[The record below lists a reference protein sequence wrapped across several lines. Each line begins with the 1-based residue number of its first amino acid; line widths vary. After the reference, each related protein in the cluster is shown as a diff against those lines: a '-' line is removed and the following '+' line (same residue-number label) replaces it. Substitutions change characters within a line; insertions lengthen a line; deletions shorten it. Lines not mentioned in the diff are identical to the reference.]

1 MPHRPDSPPNPPAPT
16 PPPSD
21 PAEATG
27 GALPDYEKLGLFYLG
42 RPVDPATRQT
52 EPHPLLYDSRDLTTH
67 AVCVGMTGSGKTGLC
82 LSLLEEAAMD
92 RVPALAIDPKGDV
105 GNLLLTFPEL
115 RPQDFRPW
123 IDEDAAR
130 RRGDSPES
138 AAAATAERWKKGLAD
153 WGQDGARIAR
163 LRANADFRI
172 YTPGSRAGLPLS
184 ILASFSAP
192 PPEVLDDPDLL
203 RERITTVASSLLGL
217 VGRDTDP
224 VRSRDHILVARILEE
239 AWQAGKDLDLAGLI
253 RAVQSPPFDKV
264 GVLDLDSFFPEK
276 DRFGL
281 AMTLNNLLASPGFE
295 AWLEGDPLDL
305 DRLLFTDDGKPRVAV
320 VSIAHLS
327 EEERMFVVSL
337 LLAETLSWMRRN
349 PGTGS
354 LRALLY
360 MDEVFGYLPPVAEPP
375 SKRAFLTLL
384 KQARAYGLGLVL
396 ATQNPADLDYKALSN
411 AGTWFVGRLQTERDR
426 ERVVEGLLSASGA
439 GLDRG
444 ELAEVLGSL
453 GKRQFLLQN
462 AHEPAPVLFNT
473 RWALSYLAGPM
484 TRTDISRLMDGVR
497 AQEAAAQSTGADP
510 AASAGSNTAASST
523 ASAAAPAATASPTS
537 AASSG
542 TGGAGIAAA
551 GPPILPG
558 AIPVLY
564 APTSDP
570 PPPGLT
576 YRPSL
581 LGLGRVHF
589 HDAKRGVEHT
599 EEVALLAPFEEGA
612 RAVDWQEATPVDWH
626 EDDLRPDPAADDAA
640 WQEPPA
646 PAREPKRYT
655 TWKRELADTLYRDRR
670 LTLKTSPLLD
680 ELSRPG
686 ESDRDFKVRLAPL
699 LRAERDRRLAEVE
712 DRLGKQL
719 GHLDDQI
726 HKAEERSA
734 REAAQV
740 DDRKR
745 DAWISGLSA
754 VATIG
759 SALFGR
765 GRVSRASLG
774 RATTAARGVGRVQ
787 KERREAEAA
796 AERVA
801 DLQSERETLAAQLD
815 DELRRLGAEL
825 DGAADHLEEVEIAPR
840 RADVEVRWTGLAW
853 VPDAD

>member
-1 MPHRPDSPPNPPAPT
+1 MPDAPSNPPT
-16 PPPSD
+16 PPTSSAVP
-21 PAEATG
+21 
-27 GALPDYEKLGLFYLG
+27 LPEYEKLGLFYLG
-42 RPVDPATRQT
+42 RPLDPETRKT
-52 EPHPLLYDSRDLTTH
+52 EAHPLLYDSRDLTTH

-115 RPQDFRPW
+115 RAEDFRPW
-123 IDEDAAR
+123 IDEEDAR
-130 RRGDSPES
+130 RRGDSPDA
-138 AAAATAERWKKGLAD
+138 AAAATAALWTKGLAD

-163 LRANADFRI
+163 LRDAADFRI

-184 ILASFSAP
+184 ILASFGAP
-192 PPEVLDDPDLL
+192 PREVLDDPDLL
-203 RERITTVASSLLGL
+203 RERITTVTSSLLGL

-224 VRSRDHILVARILEE
+224 VKSRDHILVARILEE
-239 AWQAGKDLDLAGLI
+239 AWQRGADLDLAGLI
-253 RAVQSPPFDKV
+253 RSVQSPPFERV
-264 GVLDLDSFFPEK
+264 GVLDLESFFPQK
-276 DRFGL
+276 DRFEL

-305 DRLLFTDDGKPRVAV
+305 DRLLFTAEGKPRIAV

-327 EEERMFVVSL
+327 EKERMFVVSL
-337 LLAETLSWMRRN
+337 LLAQTLSWMRRN

-426 ERVVEGLLSASGA
+426 DRVVEGLLGASGA
-439 GLDRG
+439 GLDRA
-444 ELAEVLGSL
+444 ELAQVLGSL

-473 RWALSYLAGPM
+473 RWAMSYLAGPM
-484 TRTDISRLMDGVR
+484 TRTDIERLMDGVR
-497 AQEAAAQSTGADP
+497 SEAAETTEATGDTPEVGPGAVP
-510 AASAGSNTAASST
+510 PPPPGASKTDR
-523 ASAAAPAATASPTS
+523 SAATTS
-537 AASSG
+537 S
-542 TGGAGIAAA
+542 
-551 GPPILPG
+551 GPPILPNR
-558 AIPVLY
+558 IPALY
-564 APTSDP
+564 APTSSP
-570 PPPGLT
+570 PPAGLT
-576 YRPSL
+576 YRPAL

-589 HDAKRGVEHT
+589 HDAKRDVDHV
-599 EEVALLAPFEEGA
+599 EEVALLASFVEGA
-612 RAVDWQEATPVDWH
+612 RAIDWLDATAVDWREEDLQDAPPAT
-626 EDDLRPDPAADDAA
+626 DAT
-640 WQEPPA
+640 WEEPPA

-655 TWKRELADTLYRDRR
+655 AWKRDLADTLYRSRR

-680 ELSRPG
+680 ELSHPG
-686 ESDRDFKVRLAPL
+686 ESDRDFKIRLAPL
-699 LRAERDRRLAEVE
+699 IRAERDRRLAEVE
-712 DRLGKQL
+712 ERLGKRI
-719 GHLDDQI
+719 GRLDDQI
-726 HKAEERSA
+726 ARAQERSA

-740 DDRKR
+740 SDRKT
-745 DAWISGLSA
+745 DTIISGISA
-754 VATIG
+754 AIAVGT
-759 SALFGR
+759 ALFGR
-765 GRVSRASLG
+765 GRLSRTSLG

-787 KERREAEAA
+787 KEEREAEAA
-796 AERVA
+796 AARVA
-801 DLQSERETLAAQLD
+801 DLQSERDELTQELD

-825 DGAADHLEEVEIAPR
+825 GSAAETLEEVEIAPR

-853 VPDAD
+853 VPETD

>member
-1 MPHRPDSPPNPPAPT
+1 MTTPPAP
-16 PPPSD
+16 PL
-21 PAEATG
+21 PA
-27 GALPDYEKLGLFYLG
+27 YEKLGLFYLG
-42 RPVDPATRQT
+42 RPLDQASREVVPS
-52 EPHPLLYDSRDLTTH
+52 PLLYDSRDLTTH

-115 RPQDFRPW
+115 RPEDFRPW
-123 IDEDAAR
+123 IDEEAAR
-130 RRGDSPES
+130 RSGESPE
-138 AAAATAERWKKGLAD
+138 AAAAQTAELWRKGLAD

-163 LRANADFRI
+163 LRAASDFRI

-192 PPEVLDDPDLL
+192 SPEVLEDPDLL

-224 VRSRDHILVARILEE
+224 VQSRDHILVSRILEE
-239 AWQAGKDLDLAGLI
+239 TWQRGEDLDLAGLI
-253 RAVQSPPFDKV
+253 RAVQSPPFQRV
-264 GVLDLDSFFPEK
+264 GVLDLESFFPEK
-276 DRFGL
+276 DRFAL
-281 AMTLNNLLASPGFE
+281 AMSLNNLLASPGFE

-305 DRLLFTDDGKPRVAV
+305 DRLLFTPEGRPRVAV
-320 VSIAHLS
+320 ISIAHLS

-337 LLAETLSWMRRN
+337 LLAQTLSWMRKN

-384 KQARAYGLGLVL
+384 KQARAYGLGLLL

-426 ERVVEGLLSASGA
+426 DRVVEGLLGASGA

-444 ELAEVLGSL
+444 ELTELLGSL

-462 AHEPAPVLFNT
+462 AHEPAPVLFQT
-473 RWALSYLAGPM
+473 RWALCYLAGPM
-484 TRTDISRLMDGVR
+484 TRTDIGRLMEGVR
-497 AQEAAAQSTGADP
+497 AAEP
-510 AASAGSNTAASST
+510 APPATEPAG
-523 ASAAAPAATASPTS
+523 AAPAAGPPPAPAARS
-537 AASSG
+537 A
-542 TGGAGIAAA
+542 TKAAT

-558 AIPVLY
+558 AVPALY
-564 APTSDP
+564 LPTSTP
-570 PPPGLT
+570 PPPGLA
-576 YRPSL
+576 YRPAL

-589 HDAKRGVEHT
+589 HDAKRAVDRT
-599 EEVALLAPFEEGA
+599 EEVALLASFTEGA
-612 RAVDWQEATPVDWH
+612 RAIDWQDAQPVEWH
-626 EDDLRPDPAADDAA
+626 EDDLEPEPAAADAT
-640 WQEPPA
+640 WEEPPA
-646 PAREPKRYT
+646 AAREPKNYT
-655 TWKRELADTLYRDRR
+655 AWKRDLSDTLYRNRR
-670 LTLKTSPLLD
+670 LTLWQSPVVD
-680 ELSRPG
+680 ETSRPG
-686 ESDRDFKVRLAPL
+686 ESERDFRIRLAPL

-712 DRLGKQL
+712 AKLSEKLGR
-719 GHLDDQI
+719 LDDQI
-726 HKAEERSA
+726 RRAQERSA

-740 DDRKR
+740 TDRKR
-745 DAWISGLSA
+745 DAWVSGLSA

-765 GRVSRASLG
+765 GSLSRASLG

-787 KERREAEAA
+787 KEEREAEQAA
-796 AERVA
+796 AKVA
-801 DLQSERETLAAQLD
+801 ELQSERDALAAELD
-815 DELRRLGAEL
+815 AELRRLTEEL
-825 DGAADHLEEVEIAPR
+825 DGTSETLETVEISPR
-840 RADVEVRWTGLAW
+840 RVDVEVRWTGLAW
-853 VPDAD
+853 VPVSS